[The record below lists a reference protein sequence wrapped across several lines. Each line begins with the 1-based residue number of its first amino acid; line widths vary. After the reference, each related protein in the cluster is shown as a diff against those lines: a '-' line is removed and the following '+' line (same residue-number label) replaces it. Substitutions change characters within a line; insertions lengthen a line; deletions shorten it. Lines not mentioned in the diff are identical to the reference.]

1 MRFLATA
8 LLLAGMAPMASS
20 QVWVGADAPE
30 IEVKQWFNIEEAS
43 ISELRGQVIML
54 EFWAT
59 W

>member
-1 MRFLATA
+1 M
-8 LLLAGMAPMASS
+8 LLAALCAPAASA

-30 IEVKQWFNIEEAS
+30 VEVKQWFNPTS
-43 ISELRGQVIML
+43 GSGISELKGKVIML